1 MYGKTSSALR
11 RNDESSRKN
20 ATFALAAAA
29 LLVALLGL
37 FTPNSNVLAGLLP
50 ANCSAGITAKPGVNI
65 YGTDGVDGISAYAV
79 WLNEGNTGDESA
91 FLKALVGKKGPQ
103 GYAGKDGKS
112 AYQLWLDA
120 GNSGTSD
127 EFLQSLVGDKGV
139 DGVAGL
145 SAYELWLSTGQN
157 GTLQNFLNTLVGAA
171 GSSGSNGTNGSNGLS
186 AYEIWQSQP
195 GNNGKTVADFLNAL
209 KGATGPAG
217 ANGANGVDGATGAT
231 GATGQQGPAGTQGE
245 PGAQGS
251 PGPQGSTGA
260 QGAPGANGVCTIG
273 VGGHYASFWDIQ
285 DQVSTQPTNGM
296 LLGNTGSASGVSL
309 VADDGTALAPGARG
323 SWMKFDEAGTYNI
336 AFSAQLAKTGG
347 QDSLVSIWLQRY
359 NGASHNMEY
368 TNTNLGMANNS
379 TELVAAWN
387 FFVDVAAGDRVR
399 LAWHSTNVT
408 TIIAAH
414 LPVTNG
420 IDVPGTPSVIVTVN
434 QVR

>member
-1 MYGKTSSALR
+1 MYGKTGTSIHK
-11 RNDESSRKN
+11 SRDKSRGN
-20 ATFALAAAA
+20 TTLALAGAA
-29 LLVALLGL
+29 LLIAILGL

-50 ANCSAGITAKPGVNI
+50 ANCSAGIAVKSGVNV
-65 YGTDGVDGISAYAV
+65 YGTNGVDGISAYAV
-79 WLNEGNTGDESA
+79 WLNEGNSGDEAA

-127 EFLQSLVGDKGV
+127 DFLQALVGDKGV

-195 GNNGKTVADFLNAL
+195 GNGSKSVADFLNAL
-209 KGATGPAG
+209 KGDTGPAG
-217 ANGANGVDGATGAT
+217 ANGSSGAPGS
-231 GATGQQGPAGTQGE
+231 TGQQGPAGAQGE

-251 PGPQGSTGA
+251 PGPQGSPGA
-260 QGAPGANGVCTIG
+260 AGANGICTIG

-336 AFSAQLAKTGG
+336 AFSAQIAKTGG

-359 NGASHNMEY
+359 NGASHNVEY

-399 LAWHSTNVT
+399 LAWHSSNVT

-414 LPVTNG
+414 LPVSNG
-420 IDVPGTPSVIVTVN
+420 IDIPGTPSVIVTVN